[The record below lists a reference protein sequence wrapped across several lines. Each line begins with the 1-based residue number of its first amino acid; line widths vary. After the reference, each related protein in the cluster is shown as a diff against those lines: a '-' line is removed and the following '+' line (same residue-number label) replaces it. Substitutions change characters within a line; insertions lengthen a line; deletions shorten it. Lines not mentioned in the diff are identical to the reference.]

1 VTLFRIVRHIR
12 TSLWFVPVMC
22 VLAGVFL
29 SYVTI
34 AIDRSFDYRL
44 VPESLTGGPDAA
56 TAILSTVALAMVS
69 LASLVLTITMVV
81 VQLAM
86 GQFSPRIVQTILKD
100 KPSQFAIGIFVATFA
115 HAILA
120 LREVR
125 FGDDAT
131 VPGLTVVVAFIL
143 VVVSIMVLV
152 LYVHHIGKS
161 LRVSALIEFV
171 GKDTRKLLEKMYPER
186 EPPPHREPDR
196 VILVDTSGV
205 VTKIAYDDLVGVAH
219 DAGCMLQLVA
229 PIGEFVPAGAP
240 LFRVHGQPTE
250 LDEDAVLAGVAL
262 GLERT
267 LDQDVAYGLRML
279 VDIAERS
286 LADSPFL
293 DPTTAVQAVDRLHD
307 CLRQLAGRVF
317 PDGLHRDDAGE
328 LRLVVPS
335 MDWDAYVH
343 LAFDEIRL
351 AGAGSP
357 QVSRRLQAALED
369 LLTVVPPDRRAALE
383 HQIDLLSSSTTASMK
398 DPRDAKMALNG
409 DRQGLGVA
417 AGSTAI
423 GPTASAVTLPS
434 P

>member
-1 VTLFRIVRHIR
+1 VSFALFGGNYRSVTLFRIVRHIR

-22 VLAGVFL
+22 VLAGVVL
-29 SYVTI
+29 SFVTI
-34 AIDRSFDYRL
+34 AIDRRFDYKL
-44 VPESLTGGPDAA
+44 ISESFTGGPDAA

-69 LASLVLTITMVV
+69 LATLVLTITMVV

-115 HAILA
+115 HAMLT

-131 VPGLTVVVAFIL
+131 VPGLAVVVAFFL

-171 GKDTRKLLEKMYPER
+171 GKDTRKLLDKMYPDE
-186 EPPPHREPDR
+186 EPVTGSGPDR
-196 VILVDTSGV
+196 VVVVPTSGV
-205 VTKIAYDDLVGVAH
+205 VTKISYDVLVDVARE
-219 DAGCMLQLVA
+219 AGCMLQLVA

-240 LFRVHGQPTE
+240 LFKVHGRPKS
-250 LDEDAVLAGVAL
+250 LDDDAVLAGVAL

-286 LADSPFL
+286 LSDSPFL

-317 PDGLHRDDAGE
+317 PDGLHRDEDGE

-357 QVSRRLQAALED
+357 QVSRRLAAALED
-369 LLTVVPPDRRAALE
+369 LLTVAPPSRRPVLE
-383 HQIDLLSSSTTASMK
+383 QQLDLLASSTAASME
-398 DPRDAKMALNG
+398 DERDVELALSH

-417 AGSTAI
+417 AGSESI
-423 GPTASAVTLPS
+423 
-434 P
+434 

>member
-1 VTLFRIVRHIR
+1 MSERPIQGKSRAVTLFRIVRHIR

-22 VLAGVFL
+22 VLAGVVL
-29 SYVTI
+29 SFGTI
-34 AIDRSFDYRL
+34 AIDRRYDYQL
-44 VPESLTGGPDAA
+44 IPETFTGGPDAA

-69 LASLVLTITMVV
+69 LATLVLTITMVV

-115 HAILA
+115 HAMLT

-125 FGDDAT
+125 FGDDVT
-131 VPGLTVVVAFIL
+131 VPGLAVVVAFFL

-171 GKDTRKLLEKMYPER
+171 GKDTRKLLDKMYPDVGPAGDG
-186 EPPPHREPDR
+186 EPGR
-196 VILVDTSGV
+196 VVVAPTSGV
-205 VTKIAYDDLVGVAH
+205 VTKISYDVLVDAARE
-219 DAGCMLQLVA
+219 AGCVLQLVA

-240 LFRVHGQPTE
+240 VFRVRGEPTN
-250 LDEDAVLAGVAL
+250 LDDDAVLRGVAL

-267 LDQDVAYGLRML
+267 LDQDVAYGMRML

-307 CLRQLAGRVF
+307 CLRQLAVRVF
-317 PDGLHRDDAGE
+317 PDGLHRDQDGN

-357 QVSRRLQAALED
+357 QVARRLRSALED
-369 LLTVVPPDRRAALE
+369 LLTVVPDDRRPVLE
-383 HQIDLLSSSTTASMK
+383 KQLAMLSSSTATAMK
-398 DPRDAKMALNG
+398 DQRDVRLALDG

-417 AGSTAI
+417 AGSTSI
-423 GPTASAVTLPS
+423 
-434 P
+434 